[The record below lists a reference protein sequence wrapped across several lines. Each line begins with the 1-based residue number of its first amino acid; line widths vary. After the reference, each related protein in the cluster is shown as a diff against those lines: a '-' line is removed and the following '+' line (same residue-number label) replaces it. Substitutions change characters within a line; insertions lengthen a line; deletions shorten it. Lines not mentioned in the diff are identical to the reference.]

1 MKFVRNLGEKIK
13 NFMKHILLYTFF
25 LLTAFSCLAQDGLQ
39 IGSLLPKGDIRM
51 KDVSGNLVSL
61 NDIKTS
67 NGLLVMFT
75 CNTCPYVVKNQG
87 RTRDICQYA
96 MDKNIGVILLNSN
109 EGTRQDGDSY
119 ADMQAYAREQQYKWS
134 YAVDSHNE
142 MADAFG
148 ANRTPECFL
157 FDGTGKLLY
166 HGAIDN
172 SPADLSSVTRSH
184 LKEAL
189 TEMASG
195 KQVSLKESRSVGC
208 NIKKKG

>member
-1 MKFVRNLGEKIK
+1 MKQLFMMVFFAAAAFVCR
-13 NFMKHILLYTFF
+13 
-25 LLTAFSCLAQDGLQ
+25 AQQGLE
-39 IGSLLPKGDIRM
+39 IGSAIPKGEIKM

-61 NDIKTS
+61 NEIKTA

-75 CNTCPYVVKNQG
+75 CNTCPYVIKNQA
-87 RTRDICQYA
+87 RTREICQLA
-96 MDKNIGVILLNSN
+96 MEKGLGVILLNSN

-134 YAVDSHNE
+134 YVVDSHNE
-142 MADAFG
+142 LADAFG

-157 FDGTGKLLY
+157 FDGSGKLLY

-172 SPADLSSVTRSH
+172 SPADISSVTRSH

-195 KQVSLKESRSVGC
+195 KPVSVKESRSVGC
-208 NIKKKG
+208 NIKRKG